1 MGRTP
6 CVLTVA
12 GSDSGGGAGIQAD
25 LKTISMLGCYGA
37 SVLTALT
44 AQNTAA
50 VTDIHAPP
58 PVFVAEQLRTVLS
71 DISVDAVKTGML
83 FSEGI
88 ISEIAPLL
96 SRADIPLVVDPVCV
110 ATSGAKLLEDD
121 AVDAMVRKIFPL
133 ADILTPNIPEAELF
147 TGLTINDRDDVFKVA
162 EVLLKMGPR
171 SVLIKGGHSKSWAIT
186 DWFVESGKEPIPFI
200 QQRVDTPNTHGT
212 GCTLS
217 AAIATGLAQ
226 GESRAAAI
234 QRAQRYLH
242 LALRA
247 AYRLGEGGGPPNH
260 IAPWIKETA
269 RSTVLK
275 EVEQIARWIQETQL
289 ERLLGAEKSNI
300 AASIPYADALSDVAS
315 FSGGLI
321 SSHTGQVFI
330 AGAPEF
336 GVEQAISKA
345 LLAVRRF
352 NDQLS
357 CGVSVSGNTPLKRVL
372 HDLDTEVMWIE
383 RKLKPDYLSNDHGA
397 CVEWGAYE
405 GLKKHASPDEVR
417 IIVDPGDMGC
427 ESRVYIL
434 EKDSA
439 RLQRL
444 LLKLADLVSKQ
455 Q

>member
-6 CVLTVA
+6 CVMTIA

-71 DISVDAVKTGML
+71 DITVDAVKTGML
-83 FSEGI
+83 FSAEI

-96 SRADIPLVVDPVCV
+96 SKADLPLVVDPVCV
-110 ATSGAKLLEDD
+110 ATSGAKLLKDD

-147 TGLTINDRDDVFKVA
+147 SGLTINDRDDVFKVA
-162 EVLLKMGPR
+162 DVLLKMGPK

-186 DWFVESGKEPIPFI
+186 DWFVESGREPIPFI

-226 GESRAAAI
+226 GKSREVAI
-234 QRAQRYLH
+234 QHAQRYLH

-260 IAPWIKETA
+260 IAPWVKETA
-269 RSTVLK
+269 RSSIMK
-275 EVEQIARWIQETQL
+275 EVEQLGQWIQASRL
-289 ERLLGAEKSNI
+289 EGVLGEGKCNI
-300 AASIPYADALSDVAS
+300 AVSIPYADTLSDVAS
-315 FSGGLI
+315 LSGGLI
-321 SSHTGQVFI
+321 ASHSGEVFV
-330 AGAPEF
+330 AGVPEF
-336 GVEQAISKA
+336 GGKQAVSKA
-345 LLAVRRF
+345 LLSARRF
-352 NDQLS
+352 NELLS
-357 CGVSVSGNTPLKRVL
+357 VGVSVSGNILLKRAL
-372 HDLDTEVMWIE
+372 HSLGNEVMWIE
-383 RKLKPDYLSNDHGA
+383 RKLKPEYISNEHGPCA
-397 CVEWGAYE
+397 EWGVYE
-405 GLKKHASPDEVR
+405 GLKKHASPVGVR
-417 IIVDPGDMGC
+417 IVVDPGDMGC
-427 ESRVYIL
+427 ESRVYVM
-434 EKDSA
+434 EEDGT
-439 RLQRL
+439 RLRQL
-444 LLKLADLVSKQ
+444 LLQLADLVSKQ